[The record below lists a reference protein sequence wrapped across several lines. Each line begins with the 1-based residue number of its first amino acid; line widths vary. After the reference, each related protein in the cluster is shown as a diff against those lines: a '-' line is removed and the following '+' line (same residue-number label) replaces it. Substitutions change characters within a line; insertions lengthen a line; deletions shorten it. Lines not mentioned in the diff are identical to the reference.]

1 MVQNCAQN
9 DNTTARDDRV
19 FGGYG
24 DYDSV
29 TAEAVEEGG
38 GVHGKDKMSF
48 FRVSLSMFVS
58 A

>member
-1 MVQNCAQN
+1 M
-9 DNTTARDDRV
+9 